1 MVGMTS
7 IVAVSSCL
15 PDTIPIARFHRE
27 LGLTDV
33 QLRRYQRFYGL
44 SDVCRDPQA
53 DETRLLLRAV
63 AKLAELRGQEERVRY
78 VLQARTMP
86 APLPYPLTSL
96 GPVQDELGLRHA
108 TAFVVSQHACASGLL
123 AVDLAGTLLA
133 ADPDPDALAL
143 VLTGEKAGTGH
154 NQSIPDVTVMGEG
167 TAALLVS
174 ADRTGR
180 NRMLGYAAR
189 THSRFGTEFIMGAEA
204 AADFQDRY
212 GPGLCE
218 VIAAALEE
226 AGCTLDE
233 LALVLPHNVNRLSWI
248 GVCRTLGLP
257 LERVFLDLVPH
268 TGHCF
273 CADPFINLQKAT
285 EVGRLRPG
293 DRYLMTSVGLGAT
306 FAAMVFE
313 H

>member
-1 MVGMTS
+1 MTS
-7 IVAVSSCL
+7 IVAVSSFL
-15 PDTIPIARFHRE
+15 PDTIPIARFQRE

-44 SDVCRDPQA
+44 SEVCRDPQA
-53 DETRLLLRAV
+53 TETELLLRAT
-63 AKLAELRGQEERVRY
+63 AKLAELRGQEQRVKY

-86 APLPYPLTSL
+86 SPLPYPLTSL
-96 GPVQDELGLRHA
+96 GPLQAELGLEHA
-108 TAFVVSQHACASGLL
+108 TAFVVSHHACASGLL
-123 AVDLAGTLLA
+123 AVDMAGTLLA

-143 VLTGEKAGTGH
+143 VLTGEKACTTKT
-154 NQSIPDVTVMGEG
+154 QSIPDVTVMGEG
-167 TAALLVS
+167 TAAFLVG

-180 NRMLGYAAR
+180 DRMLGYAAR
-189 THSRFGTEFIMGAEA
+189 THPRFGAEFIMGDEA
-204 AADFQDRY
+204 AKDFQDLY

-226 AGCTLDE
+226 AGCALDD

-248 GVCRTLGLP
+248 GVCKELGLP
-257 LERVFLDLVPH
+257 LERVFLDQVPY

-273 CADPFINLQKAT
+273 CADPFINLQQAT
-285 EVGRLRPG
+285 ELGRLRPG

>member
-1 MVGMTS
+1 MTS

-15 PDTIPIARFHRE
+15 PDTIPIARFQKE
-27 LGLTDV
+27 LQLTDV
-33 QLRRYQRFYGL
+33 QLRRYERFYGL
-44 SDVCRDPQA
+44 SEVCRDPEA
-53 DETRLLLRAV
+53 TETELLLRAA
-63 AKLAELRGQEERVRY
+63 AKLVELRGQEQRVKY

-86 APLPYPLTSL
+86 SPLPYPLTSL
-96 GPVQDELGLRHA
+96 GPVQAELGLEHA
-108 TAFVVSQHACASGLL
+108 TAFVVSHHACASGLL
-123 AVDLAGTLLA
+123 ALDMAGTLLA

-143 VLTGEKAGTGH
+143 VLAGEKACTALT
-154 NQSIPDVTVMGEG
+154 QSIPDVTVMGEG
-167 TAALLVS
+167 TVAFLVS

-180 NRMLGYAAR
+180 DRMLGYAAR
-189 THSRFGTEFIMGAEA
+189 TYPQFGDEFIMGESA
-204 AADFQDRY
+204 AKEFQDLY

-218 VIAAALEE
+218 VIGAALEE
-226 AGCTLDE
+226 AGCGLDD

-248 GVCRTLGLP
+248 GVCKALGLP
-257 LERVFLDLVPH
+257 LDRVFLDLVAE

-273 CADPFINLQKAT
+273 CADPFINLQQAA
-285 EVGRLRPG
+285 ELGRLRPG